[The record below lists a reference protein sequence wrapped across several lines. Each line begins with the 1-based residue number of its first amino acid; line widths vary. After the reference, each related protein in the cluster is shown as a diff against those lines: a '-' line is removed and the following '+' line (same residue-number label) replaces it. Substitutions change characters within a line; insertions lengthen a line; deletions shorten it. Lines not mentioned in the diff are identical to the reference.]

1 MHRLVEIAL
10 RYRVLVILG
19 ALFVA
24 AMGIVSLS
32 NLPVDVEPDIT
43 PNQVL
48 VLTRAPSLSP
58 LEVEQLLSFPVEM
71 SMSGLPGVRRIQSTS
86 KYGLSYVAVY
96 FEDRMDPY
104 FCRNLVNER
113 LAQAKEAIPSR
124 IGVPEMGPIS
134 TGLGEIYQFKVFG
147 GGKTP
152 MELRTILDWQIAP
165 KMRLIPGVVEINSQG
180 GELKTYEVEVDS
192 DKLTGYHIPLERVIE
207 ALSKNNANAGGAY
220 LERSEQQSLIRGEGL
235 IGSLAD
241 IEDIVVATSP
251 TGTPILVRN
260 IATVHFAPMV
270 RRGFAT
276 QDGKGEIVIGVA
288 MMLLGENS
296 RVVADRVRE
305 GLAEIQKSLP
315 AGVKIETLYDRKDL
329 VNRTIHT
336 VTRNL
341 IEGGILVV
349 AVLLL
354 LLGSFRAGLI
364 VSVAIPLSMLVAIT
378 GMVQAK
384 ISGNLMS
391 LGAIDFGLIVDG
403 SVVIIENILRRLHE
417 RKPEESVEDTIRK
430 AGSEVAKPIFF
441 GVAIIFLVYVP
452 ILTLSGVEGKMFKP
466 MAATV
471 LFALAASLIVALMLM
486 PVLSW
491 YALRK
496 QIAEKPTWIMRK
508 IDGVY
513 RPLLGRALAHPAWT
527 GGIAF
532 ILFAGSLILI
542 PFLGAEFI
550 PSLDEGSILVQMY
563 RVPGISISESLHG
576 NEIIENVLREFPEVS
591 RVVSRTGSPEVA
603 TDPMAID
610 QSDVYVTLKP
620 MDEWPRGTNKNDLI
634 AAMKKRLQEEA
645 PGAAYSFSQPIQ
657 MRMQELMEGGSRSDL
672 AIKLYGEDLEVL
684 RQKADQIATAV
695 SKVQGAADVRAERV
709 AGLPYLR
716 IRIRRDALAR
726 HGLDA
731 SAVLDTIEAI
741 GGKPVGEIVEGN
753 RRFTLQVR
761 FAEQQRNTTEA
772 VSNLRVGDSEGHFIP
787 LAQLADIEEEE
798 GPAQISR
805 EGGQRRISV
814 EVNVRGRDLA
824 GFVAEAQKSVA
835 AKVNIPDGYELQWG
849 GQFEQLQSASRRLM
863 IVVPAALLMIFVLL
877 YFNFQA
883 MLPAALIFLNI
894 PLAATGGII
903 ALTVRGMPF
912 SISAGV
918 GFIALFGIAVL
929 NGIVLLTYIREIRH
943 DGLSIADAVERGA
956 ETRLR
961 PVLMTALVA
970 SLGFI
975 PMAVS
980 TGAGAEVQRPLA
992 TVVIGGLITS
1002 TLLTLLVL
1010 PTLYKWIEE
1019 RRERKLAQNEEIE
1032 LGGQHG

>member
-1 MHRLVEIAL
+1 MQRLIEIAL
-10 RYRVLVILG
+10 RYRVLVIL
-19 ALFVA
+19 AAVFVA
-24 AMGIVSLS
+24 VLGVFSIQKLTI
-32 NLPVDVEPDIT
+32 DVEPDIT

-48 VLTRAPSLSP
+48 ILTRAPSLSP
-58 LEVEQLLSFPVEM
+58 LEVEQLLSYPVEIA
-71 SMSGLPGVRRIQSTS
+71 MSGLPGLTHVQSTS
-86 KYGLSYVAVY
+86 KYGLSYVALY
-96 FEDRMDPY
+96 FKDGMDPY
-104 FCRNLVNER
+104 FCRTLVQER
-113 LAQAKEAIPSR
+113 LAQAKEAIPANV
-124 IGVPEMGPIS
+124 GVPEMGPIS
-134 TGLGEIYQFKVFG
+134 TGLGEIYQFKVSG
-147 GGKTP
+147 PGHSL
-152 MELRTILDWQIAP
+152 MDLRSILDWDIAP
-165 KMRLIPGVVEINSQG
+165 KLRQVPGIVEVNSQG

-192 DKLTGYHIPLERVIE
+192 DKLTGYHIPLKRVLD

-220 LERSEQQSLIRGEGL
+220 LESGEQQSLIRGEGL
-235 IGSLAD
+235 IGSLGD
-241 IEDIVVATSP
+241 IENIVVATSP

-260 IATVHFAPMV
+260 IGDVRFAPMV

-276 QDGKGEIVIGVA
+276 ENGKGEIVIGVA

-296 RVVADRVRE
+296 RAAADRVKDS
-305 GLAEIQKSLP
+305 LSQIQKALP
-315 AGVKIETLYDRKDL
+315 PGVRIETLTDRKDL

-341 IEGGILVV
+341 LEGGLLVI

-354 LLGSFRAGLI
+354 LLGSFRAGLV
-364 VSVAIPLSMLVAIT
+364 VSLAIPLSMLVAIM
-378 GMVQAK
+378 GMVLAG

-391 LGAIDFGLIVDG
+391 LGAIDFGLVVDG

-417 RKPEESVEDTIRK
+417 RTGDESPEEVIR
-430 AGSEVAKPIFF
+430 AAAREVAKPIFF

-471 LFALAASLIVALMLM
+471 LFALLASLVIALTLM

-491 YALRK
+491 YVLRKHAAEKQTWFMRKATSLYRPALR
-496 QIAEKPTWIMRK
+496 
-508 IDGVY
+508 
-513 RPLLGRALAHPAWT
+513 RALHSPIWT

-532 ILFAGSLILI
+532 AIFAASLLVI

-576 NEIIENVLREFPEVS
+576 NQIIETVLREFPEVS
-591 RVVSRTGSPEVA
+591 QVFSRTGSPEVA

-620 MDEWPRGTNKNDLI
+620 IDQWPGKRTKNELI
-634 AAMKKRLQEEA
+634 EAMKKRLQEEA
-645 PGAAYSFSQPIQ
+645 PGAVYSFSQPIQ
-657 MRMQELMEGGSRSDL
+657 MRMQELMEGGSRSDI
-672 AIKLYGEDLEVL
+672 AIKLFGNDLPVL
-684 RQKADQIATAV
+684 KQKADQIAAVV
-695 SKVQGAADVRAERV
+695 SKIPGAADVRAERV

-716 IRIRRDALAR
+716 IRLRRDALAR
-726 HGLDA
+726 HDLDA
-731 SAVLDTIEAI
+731 SDVLDTVEAI

-753 RRFTLQVR
+753 RRFTMQVR
-761 FAEQQRNTTEA
+761 FPEAQRTTA
-772 VSNLRVGDSEGHFIP
+772 DTISNLKVGDSEGHFIP
-787 LAQLADIEEEE
+787 LAQLADIQEEE

-814 EVNVRGRDLA
+814 EMNVRGRDLA
-824 GFVAEAQKSVA
+824 SFVVAAQKAVA
-835 AKVNIPDGYELQWG
+835 TNVKIPSEYQLEWG
-849 GQFEQLQSASRRLM
+849 GQFEQLKSASQRLA
-863 IVVPAALLMIFVLL
+863 IVVPAALTLIFVLL
-877 YFNFQA
+877 YFNFGA
-883 MLPAALIFLNI
+883 ASPALLIFLNI
-894 PLAATGGII
+894 PLAATGGLL
-903 ALTVRGMPF
+903 ALLIRGMPF

-929 NGIVLLTYIREIRH
+929 NGIVLLTYIRELQH
-943 DGLSIADAVERGA
+943 DGLSVEVAAVQGA

-961 PVLMTALVA
+961 PVLMTAMVA

-980 TGAGAEVQRPLA
+980 HGAGAEVQRPLA

-1010 PTLYKWIEE
+1010 PSLYNWAE
-1019 RRERKLAQNEEIE
+1019 RRRIRRMNA
-1032 LGGQHG
+1032 

>member
-1 MHRLVEIAL
+1 MQRLVEIAL
-10 RYRVLVILG
+10 RYRILVLLVT
-19 ALFVA
+19 LFVA
-24 AMGIVSLS
+24 AIGVISLR
-32 NLPVDVEPDIT
+32 NLPIDAEPDIT

-71 SMSGLPGVRRIQSTS
+71 AMSGLPGITRIQSTS

-96 FEDRMDPY
+96 FKDGMDPY
-104 FCRNLVNER
+104 FCRTLVSER
-113 LAQAKEAIPSR
+113 LVQAKEAIPTSV
-124 IGVPEMGPIS
+124 GVPEMGPIS
-134 TGLGEIYQFKVFG
+134 TGLGEIYQFKV
-147 GGKTP
+147 TAPDRSP
-152 MELRTILDWQIAP
+152 MELRSILDWDIAP
-165 KMRLIPGVVEINSQG
+165 KLRLVPGIVEVNSQG

-220 LERSEQQSLIRGEGL
+220 LERSEQQSLIRGEAL
-235 IGSLAD
+235 IGSLSD
-241 IEDIVVATSP
+241 IESIVVATSP

-260 IATVHFAPMV
+260 IGNVHFAPMV

-276 QDGKGEIVIGVA
+276 EDGKGEIVIGVA

-296 RVVADRVRE
+296 LAVADRVKE
-305 GLAEIQKSLP
+305 GLSEIQKTLP
-315 AGVKIETLYDRKDL
+315 ADVRIEALYDRKDL

-336 VTRNL
+336 VTKNL
-341 IEGGILVV
+341 IEGGLLVI

-364 VSVAIPLSMLVAIT
+364 VSLAIPLSMLIAFT

-403 SVVIIENILRRLHE
+403 SVVIIENILRRLHL
-417 RKPEESVEDTIRK
+417 RKPEEQVEDVVRS
-430 AGSEVAKPIFF
+430 AAREVAKPIFF
-441 GVAIIFLVYVP
+441 GVLIIILVYVP
-452 ILTLSGVEGKMFKP
+452 ILTLGGVEGKMFKP

-471 LFALAASLIVALMLM
+471 LFALLASLIIALTLM
-486 PVLSW
+486 PVLAW

-496 QIAEKPTWIMRK
+496 QAAEKQTWLMRK
-508 IDGVY
+508 AESLY
-513 RPLLGRALAHPAWT
+513 RPALKWALGSPVWT
-527 GGIAF
+527 GGIALA
-532 ILFAGSLILI
+532 IFAASLITI
-542 PFLGAEFI
+542 PFLGAVFI

-563 RVPGISISESLHG
+563 RVPGISITESLHG
-576 NEIIENVLREFPEVS
+576 NQIIETVLREFPEVS
-591 RVVSRTGSPEVA
+591 MVVSRTGSPEIA

-620 MDEWPRGTNKNDLI
+620 SNQWPRKRSKDDLI
-634 AAMKKRLQEEA
+634 AAMQKRLQEEA
-645 PGAAYSFSQPIQ
+645 PGAVYSFSQPIQ
-657 MRMQELMEGGSRSDL
+657 MRMQELMEGGSRSDI
-672 AIKLYGEDLEVL
+672 AVKLFGDDLTVL
-684 RQKADQIATAV
+684 RQKADQIAAVV
-695 SKVQGAADVRAERV
+695 SKVPGAADVRAERV

-731 SAVLDTIEAI
+731 SDVLDTVQAI

-753 RRFTLQVR
+753 RRFTMQVR
-761 FAEQQRNTTEA
+761 FPEQQRATVA
-772 VSNLRVGDSEGHFIP
+772 AISNLRVGDSEGHFIP
-787 LAQLADIEEEE
+787 LAQLADIQDEE

-814 EVNVRGRDLA
+814 ELNVRGRDLA
-824 GFVAEAQKSVA
+824 SFVAEAQKAVA
-835 AKVNIPDGYELQWG
+835 ANVKIPSEYQLQWG
-849 GQFEQLQSASRRLM
+849 GQFEQLQSASHRLA
-863 IVVPAALLMIFVLL
+863 IVVPLSLTLIFVLL
-877 YFNFQA
+877 YFSFGA
-883 MLPAALIFLNI
+883 ASPALLIFLNI
-894 PLAATGGII
+894 PLAATGGLL
-903 ALTVRGMPF
+903 ALLIRGMPF

-929 NGIVLLTYIREIRH
+929 NGIVLLTYIRDLQRQ
-943 DGLSIADAVERGA
+943 GLSIEIAVEQGA
-956 ETRLR
+956 LTRLR

-975 PMAVS
+975 PMGIS
-980 TGAGAEVQRPLA
+980 HGAGAEVQRPLA
-992 TVVIGGLITS
+992 TVVIGGLATS

-1010 PTLYKWIEE
+1010 PSLYQLIEQ
-1019 RRERKLAQNEEIE
+1019 RKSLRFH
-1032 LGGQHG
+1032 LDKTK